1 MQYLNE
7 RFDSLIEKQMRKHAK
22 KNKNALDSELIQ
34 KIGCTD
40 TYTNSISVAV
50 GRQRSGK
57 TRKILKEIIKITN
70 VHKNTHMLFY
80 VNKTG
85 QKTDKTFES
94 MKGLIKVPIV
104 YLSQAECEERLVEL
118 IQYKNQYNQIKQL
131 HREDEIPDEVC
142 EELFDAL
149 GIEDFSKPYLHTLIL
164 LDDIANSSMLA
175 KPTSIMN
182 SLMTQCAHINCSFFL
197 AIQFWKGLPAS
208 IKSQVTTIYMFGGF
222 SREQLH
228 YILRQITLQ
237 SPFSTVFEEY
247 KKLGY
252 QDYMHIDVVES
263 HYTICTRKQN
273 ALDDSDDSDDDD
285 DTSCDES
292 VEEKYEDN
300 NNDNYVNEIQSQPIS
315 QMQPEYLE
323 MQQMPQIQQVY
334 SQQMYQNY
342 MPVDSYAQRYIYY

>member
-1 MQYLNE
+1 MQYINE
-7 RFDSLIEKQMRKHAK
+7 RFDNMIERQMKKHAR

-70 VHKNTHMLFY
+70 VHKNTHMLLY

-104 YLSQAECEERLVEL
+104 YVSQAECEERLVEI
-118 IQYKNQYNQIKQL
+118 IQCKNQYNQIKKENA
-131 HREDEIPDEVC
+131 EDQIPEEIT
-142 EELFDAL
+142 EELFDTL
-149 GIEDFSKPYLHTLIL
+149 GIEDFSRPYLHTLIL
-164 LDDIANSSMLA
+164 LDDIANSAMLA
-175 KPTSIMN
+175 KPTSVMN

-197 AIQFWKGLPAS
+197 AVQFWKGLPPS

-237 SPFSTVFEEY
+237 SPFNVVFETY
-247 KKLGY
+247 KNLGY
-252 QDYMHIDVVES
+252 QDYMYIDVVES
-263 HYTICTRKQN
+263 HYTIYKRKN
-273 ALDDSDDSDDDD
+273 SV
-285 DTSCDES
+285 DES
-292 VEEKYEDN
+292 EDESNDSENSESNNESSDGFTQNTDINEEEP
-300 NNDNYVNEIQSQPIS
+300 IQTFPQQSTQNLQQTQNSQ
-315 QMQPEYLE
+315 Q
-323 MQQMPQIQQVY
+323 Y
-334 SQQMYQNY
+334 SQAYSTPFVAPFVN
-342 MPVDSYAQRYIYY
+342 SYPQRYIYY